1 MNEDYSFKEIFCFL
15 FMFVSGICAM
25 IGIEYDIFLLIGL
38 IIFIVSFLLLIFFF
52 IRRKKRERMENI
64 EYYETYDTWEWSS
77 PYAKY
82 LLARLYT
89 PDKEKKFK
97 HRIEKEHESES
108 L

>member
-1 MNEDYSFKEIFCFL
+1 
-15 FMFVSGICAM
+15 M
-25 IGIEYDIFLLIGL
+25 IGIEHDIFLLIGL

-52 IRRKKRERMENI
+52 IRRKKRERIENI

-77 PYAKY
+77 PYANY